1 MGGFAVENEYQ
12 DQADKLIIEKNV
24 FTYEGI
30 ILLGKAGRLPS
41 ISLEDVEEGSN
52 ADLIAKII
60 VLSQAGWFAI

>member
-1 MGGFAVENEYQ
+1 MRGFAVENEYQ
-12 DQADKLIIEKNV
+12 DRTDKLVIQKNF

-52 ADLIAKII
+52 ADLNAKII
-60 VLSQAGWFAI
+60 VLSQAGWFAV

>member
-12 DQADKLIIEKNV
+12 DRTDKLIIQKNV

-52 ADLIAKII
+52 ADLIGKII